1 MTSGRLHASP
11 RQSTSRLCTT
21 ASAQDHARRSI
32 PGDRKGRAEERV
44 SARKRAAN
52 PQNSL
57 VDREDNVLDASL
69 ECERKH
75 KSVSHMHAHRRRNS
89 RSHLDEVLDEVED
102 DGLVREGDEG
112 LGVGEGEGTETGTEA
127 ARVRSGFSLHAFRD
141 AVQGPRGYGNTRR
154 ARQRRTRRR
163 G

>member
-11 RQSTSRLCTT
+11 RQSTSQLCTT

-69 ECERKH
+69 ECERKYT
-75 KSVSHMHAHRRRNS
+75 N
-89 RSHLDEVLDEVED
+89 
-102 DGLVREGDEG
+102 
-112 LGVGEGEGTETGTEA
+112 
-127 ARVRSGFSLHAFRD
+127 
-141 AVQGPRGYGNTRR
+141 Q
-154 ARQRRTRRR
+154 
-163 G
+163 